1 MNPPGPLVVIRIRC
15 VHFPVPVV
23 REPQKLKLLSEP
35 FYISLRSNPGMGTG
49 SDGVLL
55 CGETESVPPDRVQNV
70 ESLHPLVS
78 RNDIRCCIPPRVGG
92 GVPCAGT
99 VRDRLQDRM

>member
-1 MNPPGPLVVIRIRC
+1 MRC

-35 FYISLRSNPGMGTG
+35 FYISLRSNPGVGTG

-55 CGETESVPPDRVQNV
+55 CWKTESVRPDRVQNV

-78 RNDIRCCIPPRVGG
+78 GNAIRCCIPLRV
-92 GVPCAGT
+92 VYVDACYVW
-99 VRDRLQDRM
+99 VRIHIEDIILL

>member
-1 MNPPGPLVVIRIRC
+1 MRC

-55 CGETESVPPDRVQNV
+55 CWKTESVPPDRAQNV

-78 RNDIRCCIPPRVGG
+78 GNDIRCCIPLRVASVETRSSWG
-92 GVPCAGT
+92 
-99 VRDRLQDRM
+99 LQKMEGIMIWLTR